1 MKTLSSLK
9 NPQNY
14 RPGLWDLRK
23 DEKAALHWKS
33 VFIKNTDFIS
43 SMITKNG
50 KETRARDFKRRM
62 AEIIEGICE
71 FAFETV
77 HEITVLR
84 QDALDNSGVHDP
96 FLEIKR
102 FESENALS
110 WLKRNNCGQD
120 IEKGRA
126 FFSFALGC
134 LLDGNRFDL
143 GSAETIAL
151 WERGELKFTLSE
163 DRKGMGDF
171 YEAILPVEVKRCVL
185 LADNAGFDF
194 AAGVILISKAL
205 ARDGFTVTVGANSKP
220 ALNDV
225 IYEECLEI
233 SSKVSLFDY
242 EWKEFTSSDKINF
255 IPTGCRTP
263 GIDLRNISEE
273 LDLAVS
279 EAGIVIFTGQG
290 RAVETTLN
298 AALSCPVMRI
308 AKIKDPMVARLLGVD
323 VFDDFIRVQNI

>member
-9 NPQNY
+9 NPENY
-14 RPGLWDLRK
+14 RPGLWDLRRDK
-23 DEKAALHWKS
+23 KAALHWKS
-33 VFIKNTDFIS
+33 VFAKNTDFIC
-43 SMITKNG
+43 SMMKKNG
-50 KETRARDFKRRM
+50 KETHARDFKSQM
-62 AEIIEGICE
+62 AGIIKGIDNC
-71 FAFETV
+71 AYETV
-77 HEITVLR
+77 HEITILR
-84 QDALDNSGVHDP
+84 QDALEGSGVCDP
-96 FLEIKR
+96 FHKIKTL
-102 FESENALS
+102 ESESALS
-110 WLKRNNCGQD
+110 WLRANNWSHD

-126 FFSFALGC
+126 FFSFAVRC

-163 DRKGMGDF
+163 DRKDLENL
-171 YEAILPVEVKRCVL
+171 YEAVLHVGDKSCVL
-185 LADNAGFDF
+185 LADNAGYDF
-194 AAGVILISKAL
+194 TAGVILLSKAL
-205 ARDGFTVTVGANSKP
+205 AREGFSVTVGANSKP

-233 SSKVSLFDY
+233 SSKVSFFDD
-242 EWKEFTSSDKINF
+242 EWSEFTSSGKINF

-279 EAGIVIFTGQG
+279 GAGIVIFTGQG

-298 AALSCPVMRI
+298 ATLSCPVLRI
-308 AKIKDPMVARLLGVD
+308 AKIKDPMVAGLMGVD
-323 VFDDFIRVQNI
+323 IFGDFIIVQKT